1 MCGTGIDSPE
11 CLEGWTSRR
20 GLNEEGAALPRREGR
35 RGCRFEGDVYRAGSG
50 RLESPGAGV
59 QRLEVGGIGSYKV
72 IEGRVRGA
80 VPELVRV
87 TTLTTEVEL
96 TAIEPKGND
105 LGEGEREREF
115 SN

>member
-1 MCGTGIDSPE
+1 
-11 CLEGWTSRR
+11 
-20 GLNEEGAALPRREGR
+20 
-35 RGCRFEGDVYRAGSG
+35 
-50 RLESPGAGV
+50 
-59 QRLEVGGIGSYKV
+59 
-72 IEGRVRGA
+72 
-80 VPELVRV
+80 LVRV